1 MRGAG
6 ECTIA
11 RMTTNRTYKSGQ
23 SRDQASFL
31 PPCLEDYVSRDNPV
45 RAIDAYVDSLDLTE
59 LGFRDVGSDG
69 GAGQPPYDPADLLKL
84 YLYGYLHQVRS
95 SRRLEAEARRNV
107 ELMWLLRGL
116 APGYRTIANFRK
128 DNDAGLRA
136 ANRDF
141 VLLAR
146 SLDLLGGTLVAID
159 GAFFHGD
166 ASKAIILTKKRLQE
180 QMAALDRSIAEYS
193 AALDAND
200 QAEAAGPPEKP
211 PSGEDIAQRVAAL
224 RQRRAAAAADL
235 AKLADGSDGQ
245 ISRTDP
251 DARLLAKHGQIVAGY
266 NVQIAVDDK
275 HKLIVASAVVNEG
288 NDTGQLHAMAAAA
301 KAALGVAALTAVA
314 DAGYFNG
321 ETLKACEE
329 AAITAYV
336 PPPDRGQRL
345 KAQGRFSVEEF
356 RYDAGADVYR
366 CPAGAALR
374 PMHGQKRQASGKMAI
389 RYASRRSVCRVCPLR
404 GRCLAGKGARREIER
419 WVAEDVIERHRARMR
434 LAGEDMMRRR
444 KALAEHPFG
453 TLKCRA
459 GYRHFL
465 VRGFN
470 KVRGEWSL
478 MALCYNFSRVL
489 RIIGLGPWLARLAQR
504 AAKPLYRLV
513 LALLPACCRV
523 SHHAAA
529 LRPASR
535 TPFPVPQI
543 GLRSKRYAITFSLRI
558 FLPSLEDRPANQ
570 DHRTR
575 DGEGSEDG
583 THDHPRSE
591 PEPKAGDEN
600 GGDDDAHARAQNQ
613 TRTPRTKRTSLVL
626 SPARRAKLA
635 VCPNFPS

>member
-166 ASKAIILTKKRLQE
+166 ASKASILTKKRLQE

-314 DAGYFNG
+314 DAGYYNG
-321 ETLKACEE
+321 ETLKACEDD
-329 AAITAYV
+329 AITAYV

-345 KAQGRFSVEEF
+345 KAQGRFSLEDF
-356 RYDAGADVYR
+356 GYDAASDVYR
-366 CPAGAALR
+366 CPADAELR

-389 RYASRRSVCRVCPLR
+389 RYASRRSVCRVCALR
-404 GRCLAGKGARREIER
+404 ARCLASKGERREIER
-419 WVAEDVIERHRARMR
+419 WADEEVIERHRARMR
-434 LAGEDMMRRR
+434 RAGEDMMRRR

-465 VRGFN
+465 VRGYDT
-470 KVRGEWSL
+470 VRGEWSL
-478 MALCYNFSRVL
+478 MALCYNFGRVL
-489 RIIGLGPWLARLAQR
+489 RIIGLGPWLALLAQR
-504 AAKPLYRLV
+504 ATALNRLV
-513 LALLPACCRV
+513 VALSRAYRRINRYV
-523 SHHAAA
+523 AA
-529 LRPASR
+529 LRRASPQPIRVPRLGPRQRTALHVRFSCPASSACPTSR
-535 TPFPVPQI
+535 VSPDR
-543 GLRSKRYAITFSLRI
+543 RS
-558 FLPSLEDRPANQ
+558 
-570 DHRTR
+570 
-575 DGEGSEDG
+575 
-583 THDHPRSE
+583 
-591 PEPKAGDEN
+591 
-600 GGDDDAHARAQNQ
+600 AR
-613 TRTPRTKRTSLVL
+613 
-626 SPARRAKLA
+626 
-635 VCPNFPS
+635 